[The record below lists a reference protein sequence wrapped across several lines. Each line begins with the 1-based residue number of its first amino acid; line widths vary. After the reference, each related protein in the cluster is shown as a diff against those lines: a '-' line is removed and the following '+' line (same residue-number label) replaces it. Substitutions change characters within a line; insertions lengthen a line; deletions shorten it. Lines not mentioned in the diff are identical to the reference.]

1 MTKKLKKKAK
11 KKVKAKKKLKSKA
24 KLKAKAKKKIK
35 KKTKKETKKKRA
47 IIRLP
52 ETQYAV
58 QLVGPDELVLNESKE
73 VFKPGRRQIL
83 CKVEA
88 VGLCF
93 SDLKL
98 LKQFSSHVR
107 KSEVVS
113 GVDLKILKEIPSYVP
128 GEAPT
133 VPGHETVVRIEA
145 VGPGVKKY
153 KPGQRFLVQTDYR
166 WVRTATSNGAFGYN
180 FEGALAEYVLMD
192 ERIITSPKGESMLL
206 PVKEKLSGSAVALV
220 EPWAC
225 VEDAYASTERTRLK
239 KDGHMLVVADTR
251 VTANT
256 LKKLFRKYGKPA
268 RLTWLSGTPIP
279 DRLGVPSNRAKSIS
293 ALTDAGYD
301 DVIYFGSYARVIEEL
316 FAKVALNGILNIVL
330 CGGKLDR
337 EVIALIGRV
346 HYGGIRIIGTK
357 GSDPSESMKI
367 IPATDE
373 IRPGDKIN
381 VVGAGGPMGMMHVV
395 RNICQGI
402 ERIKIVASDV
412 DDKRLATL
420 TKIAAPLAEQ
430 NSVKY
435 KTLNPT
441 KKKITEK
448 FDYTAIMAP
457 VPALVTD
464 SVTHAARGGLI
475 NIFAGIPATV
485 PCKLD
490 LNAYIQKK
498 LYFIGTSGSTLDDMK
513 RMLKKAESG
522 KLDTNVSVAAVSGLA
537 GATDGIRAVEKR
549 SIAGKIVVYP
559 ACKNLMLIPLDQM
572 SEKMPQVAECLNDGL
587 WTKEAEQKLFE
598 VYKSLVGG

>member
-1 MTKKLKKKAK
+1 MTKKQKK
-11 KKVKAKKKLKSKA
+11 KKVKAKTKLRSKTKLKSKTRV
-24 KLKAKAKKKIK
+24 K
-35 KKTKKETKKKRA
+35 TKKKRTK
-47 IIRLP
+47 ILLP

-73 VFKPGRRQIL
+73 VFTPGRRQIL

-113 GVDLKILKEIPSYVP
+113 GVDLKILKDIPSYVP

-133 VPGHETVVRIEA
+133 VPGHETVVRVEA

-192 ERIITSPKGESMLL
+192 ERIINSPQGESMLL
-206 PVKEKLSGSAVALV
+206 PVKENLSGSAVALV

-225 VEDAYASTERTRLK
+225 VEDAYVSTERKCLK
-239 KDGHMLVVADTR
+239 KDGHMLIVADTD
-251 VTANT
+251 VTVNT

-268 RLTWLSGTPIP
+268 RITWLSAEPIP
-279 DRLGVPSNRAKSIS
+279 DGLGIPADRAKSIS
-293 ALTDAGYD
+293 VLKDAGYD
-301 DVIYFGSYARVIEEL
+301 DVLYFGSYAKVVEVL
-316 FAKVALNGILNIVL
+316 FAKIALNGILNIVL
-330 CGGKLDR
+330 CGGKFER
-337 EVIALIGRV
+337 SVVTLIGRV

-367 IPATDE
+367 IPVTDE

-381 VVGAGGPMGMMHVV
+381 IVGAGGPMGVMHVV
-395 RNICQGI
+395 RDICQGI
-402 ERIKIVASDV
+402 DGVKVVASDV
-412 DDKRLATL
+412 DDKRLAAL
-420 TKIAAPLAEQ
+420 TKIAAPLAEKYD
-430 NSVKY
+430 VKY

-441 KKKITEK
+441 KRKITEK

-464 SVTHAARGGLI
+464 SVTHAARRGLI

-485 PCKLD
+485 TCKLD
-490 LNAYIQKK
+490 LDAYIQKK
-498 LYFIGTSGSTLDDMK
+498 LYFIGTSGSTLNDMK

-522 KLDTNVSVAAVSGLA
+522 ILDTNVSVAAVSGLA

-559 ACKNLMLIPLDQM
+559 ACKNLMLIPLDRM
-572 SEKMPQVAECLNDGL
+572 REKLPQVAECLNDGL

-598 VYKSLVGG
+598 AYKSLIGG